1 MVFGTQGYPT
11 VAAVGGGK
19 GGSGGSA
26 TLVYPCGGV
35 ASVSVPS
42 VGFEFDETFNIRG
55 SEGIVTLHTP
65 GHCPTKV
72 TVNGDTFEYPLVPY
86 PYFDGCKP
94 HALELPATCCSAWHR
109 TCLQTPNAISMGFT
123 TRWRRCTAAWRRGC
137 ARRRSTRAPT
147 VRATLPLCPLPIGC
161 SLADPKETCHQ
172 RSS

>member
-11 VAAVGGGK
+11 VAAVGGGQ

-26 TLVYPCGGV
+26 TLVYPGGGV
-35 ASVSVPS
+35 ASGSVPS
-42 VGFEFDETFNIRG
+42 VGFECDETFNIRG

-94 HALELPATCCSAWHR
+94 PPLELPATCCSAWLAQNASRPPADPQCNQHGFYYEVEAVHR
-109 TCLQTPNAISMGFT
+109 CLAKGLRETPQH
-123 TRWRRCTAAWRRGC
+123 
-137 ARRRSTRAPT
+137 TRADCK
-147 VRATLPLCPLPIGC
+147 RDTL
-161 SLADPKETCHQ
+161 SADWPQ
-172 RSS
+172 SR

>member
-11 VAAVGGGK
+11 VAAVGGGQ

-94 HALELPATCCSAWHR
+94 LSSFGSRPAA
-109 TCLQTPNAISMGFT
+109 
-123 TRWRRCTAAWRRGC
+123 
-137 ARRRSTRAPT
+137 
-147 VRATLPLCPLPIGC
+147 PLPV
-161 SLADPKETCHQ
+161 A
-172 RSS
+172 SSAAYSRWHKPHRVCRPSMQPAWFLLRGRGGAPLPGEGAARDAAAYPRRL

>member
-11 VAAVGGGK
+11 VAAVGGGQ

-55 SEGIVTLHTP
+55 SEGIVTLHAP

-94 HALELPATCCSAWHR
+94 
-109 TCLQTPNAISMGFT
+109 
-123 TRWRRCTAAWRRGC
+123 
-137 ARRRSTRAPT
+137 
-147 VRATLPLCPLPIGC
+147 PL
-161 SLADPKETCHQ
+161 
-172 RSS
+172 